1 MDERPPLDAAKEHPA
16 DLADELQRMPRHT
29 AAQILQSI
37 PDERATAVLAEM
49 DDKVAAEI
57 LSLLKPEESQDLVNE
72 LQSSEA
78 ADIVAEMPP
87 EQREEVLAGLEPAE
101 SAKVSEL
108 LRYPEDSAGG
118 IMEDRFIAL
127 PVDATIATC
136 RQILQDRGEEA
147 VQGASYLY
155 VVDAGQ
161 KLIGVISMRD
171 LVFRKPERMIREIMS
186 AQVTAVRVDDD
197 QEKVA
202 QLFAQYHYMA
212 LPVLERDGRLV
223 GVVDADRA
231 IEVIQQENTEDMQ
244 LMVGLSGEE
253 HSYTTWQKAIGRRL
267 PWLYIN
273 LATAFLAAAVVSLFE
288 STIARWTALAV
299 FFPVV
304 AGQAGNAGMQTLT
317 VIIRGMALGEI
328 SGKAGRGALIKEIVL
343 GLLNGLAIGIV
354 VGLIGYWW
362 KGSAVFGVI
371 VCLAMFLNMLAAAL
385 SGVLVPYGLKAMKI
399 DPALASSILVTT
411 VTDVAG
417 FFFFLG
423 LAATAL
429 RMIPAI

>member
-1 MDERPPLDAAKEHPA
+1 VDERQTSEIAGKHPA
-16 DLADELQRMPRHT
+16 DLADELQRMSP
-29 AAQILQSI
+29 AAAAGILRSI
-37 PDERATAVLAEM
+37 PGERATAVLAEM
-49 DDKVAAEI
+49 DDSVAADI
-57 LSLLKPEESQDLVNE
+57 LTLLKPEKSKDLVSE
-72 LQSSEA
+72 LPASEA
-78 ADIVAEMPP
+78 ADIVAEMPQ
-87 EQREEVLAGLEPAE
+87 EERAEVLAGLEPAE

-127 PVDATIATC
+127 PADATIAEC
-136 RQILQDRGEEA
+136 QQMLRERGEADVA
-147 VQGASYLY
+147 VASYLY
-155 VVDAGQ
+155 VVDSAR
-161 KLIGVISMRD
+161 KLMGVISMRD
-171 LVFRKPERMIREIMS
+171 LVFRKPERKVREIMRT
-186 AQVTAVRVDDD
+186 QVAAVRVDDD

-253 HSYTTWQKAIGRRL
+253 HSYTTWQKSIGRRL

-299 FFPVV
+299 FLPVV

-328 SGKAGRGALIKEIVL
+328 SGKAGHSALIKEIVL
-343 GLLNGLAIGIV
+343 GLLNGLAIGIF
-354 VGLIGYWW
+354 VGIIGYFW
-362 KGSAVFGVI
+362 KGSVVLGVI

-385 SGVLVPYGLKAMKI
+385 SGVLVPYGLKAMKV

-423 LAATAL
+423 LAAIAL
-429 RMIPAI
+429 RMVTGV

>member
-1 MDERPPLDAAKEHPA
+1 MDDRPTSDAAKKHPA
-16 DLADELQRMPRHT
+16 DLADELQRLPRD
-29 AAQILQSI
+29 AAAEILQSI

-49 DDKVAAEI
+49 DEEVAAEI
-57 LSLLKPEESQDLVNE
+57 LSLLNPKDSQELVNE
-72 LQSSEA
+72 LPASEA
-78 ADIVAEMPP
+78 ADIVGEMPQD
-87 EQREEVLAGLEPAE
+87 QREEVLAGLEPAE
-101 SAKVSEL
+101 SAKVTEL

-118 IMEDRFIAL
+118 IMEDRFIGL
-127 PVDATIATC
+127 PVNATIREC
-136 RQILQDRGEEA
+136 QQMLQDRGEA
-147 VQGASYLY
+147 DVQVASYLY

-161 KLIGVISMRD
+161 KLVGVISMRD
-171 LVFRKPERMIREIMS
+171 LVFRKPERMVREIMRT
-186 AQVTAVRVDDD
+186 QVASIRVDDD
-197 QEKVA
+197 QEEVA

-299 FFPVV
+299 FLPVV

-328 SGKAGRGALIKEIVL
+328 SGKAGRSALIKEVML
-343 GLLNGLAIGIV
+343 GFLNGLAIGLV
-354 VGLIGYWW
+354 VGLIGYFW
-362 KGSAVFGVI
+362 KGSAMLGVI

-423 LAATAL
+423 LAAL
-429 RMIPAI
+429 VLKMSSGS